1 MRGCCL
7 RLRCGSGLLLRRRA
21 DGAILQAKSAK
32 MTRKGMGM
40 YMRKGLRRLVGLAL
54 AVGLAVAVVQLNES
68 REALDARQAAE
79 RTRIEDLYHRIDD
92 DLNDV
97 DVSLSKLSA
106 ASSPRQSVLLLG
118 DVWRSTGSAGAAM
131 GLLPLSHADSCDMS
145 QFITRCG
152 DYAHAL
158 MGRVLQ
164 GRVLTS
170 EDRQQLQD
178 MRTAC
183 AQIRQVAGEAIQN
196 GDYVAADNVDT
207 GCYEQ
212 SQSEAAISEYP
223 TLIYDGPFS
232 ESAENQY
239 ELTVNTTDR
248 GQVDLSL
255 TEQGGQMLSF
265 MAAPTGDRN
274 DPPSDE
280 ESERLKAAALS
291 FLQELGVEDPAA
303 AYAQYYQGVA
313 VLNFAPRQDGVI
325 LYSDLVKVYLD
336 RENAEVM
343 GLDARNYRLNH
354 RTRDLPKPRITEQ
367 QAAAYVSDSLQVEQ
381 TALALIPLTQQT
393 EVLCYEFKATQ
404 NETFYI
410 VYINAL
416 TGRPLRHEGRTI
428 RPTRSHKHHAPQGNL
443 RGDILARVFLQTL
456 LQNFY

>member
-1 MRGCCL
+1 
-7 RLRCGSGLLLRRRA
+7 
-21 DGAILQAKSAK
+21 
-32 MTRKGMGM
+32 
-40 YMRKGLRRLVGLAL
+40 MRKGLRRLLLAAL
-54 AVGLAVAVVQLNES
+54 GVGLAVALVKLNES

-79 RTRIEDLYHRIDD
+79 RTRIENLYHRIDD

-131 GLLPLSHADSCDMS
+131 ALLPISHADSCDMS

-158 MGRVLQ
+158 MSRVLQ
-164 GRVLTS
+164 GKVLTD
-170 EDRQQLQD
+170 EDKRQLQD

-183 AQIRQVAGEAIQN
+183 AQIRQLAGEAIQS
-196 GDYVAADNVDT
+196 GDYVAADNVDG

-232 ESAENQY
+232 ESAENQAPKCEPGERITAQQAETIAGRLFPGGKIGNTAYVPGSLPVY
-239 ELTVNTTDR
+239 ELTIETADR
-248 GQVDLSL
+248 GEVSLSL
-255 TEQGGQMLSF
+255 TEQGGQLLSF
-265 MAAPTGDRN
+265 MGAPTGDKN
-274 DPPSDE
+274 DPPGDE
-280 ESERLKAAALS
+280 ESRRLKASALA
-291 FLQELGVEDPAA
+291 FMQEFGVEDPAA

-313 VLNFAPRQDGVI
+313 VLNFAPRQEGVI

-336 RENAEVM
+336 RDTGEVL

-354 RTRDLPKPRITEQ
+354 RRRDLSKPRITEK
-367 QAAAYVSDSLQVEQ
+367 QAADYVSDSLQIEQ
-381 TALALIPLTQQT
+381 TSLALIPLTQQT
-393 EVLCYEFKATQ
+393 EVLCYEFKATMDG
-404 NETFYI
+404 TFYI

-416 TGRPLRHEGRTI
+416 TGEEEQIFEVINSEEGD
-428 RPTRSHKHHAPQGNL
+428 L
-443 RGDILARVFLQTL
+443 VV
-456 LQNFY
+456 

>member
-1 MRGCCL
+1 MRM
-7 RLRCGSGLLLRRRA
+7 
-21 DGAILQAKSAK
+21 KK
-32 MTRKGMGM
+32 W
-40 YMRKGLRRLVGLAL
+40 LRRLVWAAL
-54 AVGLAVAVVQLNES
+54 GVGLAATVVQLQES
-68 REALDARQAAE
+68 REALDVREAAE
-79 RTRIEDLYHRIDD
+79 RTRIENLYHRIDD

-131 GLLPLSHADSCDMS
+131 ALLPLSHADSCEMS

-164 GRVLTS
+164 GKALTS
-170 EDRQQLQD
+170 EDKKQLSD
-178 MRTAC
+178 MRAAC
-183 AQIRQVAGEAIQN
+183 AQIRQTAGEAIQN
-196 GDYVAADNVDT
+196 GNYVAADNVDA

-212 SQSEAAISEYP
+212 TQSEAAISEYP

-232 ESAENQY
+232 ESAENQAPKSDPGERITAQQAQLAAQKLFPGCAVKASAYVPGALPVY
-239 ELTVNTTDR
+239 ELTLETADR
-248 GQVDLSL
+248 GEVSLSL
-255 TEQGGQMLSF
+255 TEQGGKLLSF
-265 MAAPTGDRN
+265 LTSPAGDKN

-280 ESERLKAAALS
+280 ESERLREAALA
-291 FLQELGVEDPAA
+291 FLRELGVEDPAA

-325 LYSDLVKVYLD
+325 LYSDLVKVYMD
-336 RENAEVM
+336 RETGDVM
-343 GLDARNYRLNH
+343 GVDARNYRLNH

-367 QAAAYVSDSLQVEQ
+367 QAAEYVSDSLQVEQ
-381 TALALIPLTQQT
+381 TALALIPLTKQT

-404 NETFYI
+404 NDTFYI

-416 TGRPLRHEGRTI
+416 TGEEEQIFEVINSEEGD
-428 RPTRSHKHHAPQGNL
+428 L
-443 RGDILARVFLQTL
+443 VV
-456 LQNFY
+456 

>member
-1 MRGCCL
+1 M
-7 RLRCGSGLLLRRRA
+7 RRRA

-79 RTRIEDLYHRIDD
+79 RTRIEDLYHRSDD

-196 GDYVAADNVDT
+196 GDYVAEDNVDT
-207 GCYEQ
+207 GCYE
-212 SQSEAAISEYP
+212 
-223 TLIYDGPFS
+223 
-232 ESAENQY
+232 
-239 ELTVNTTDR
+239 
-248 GQVDLSL
+248 
-255 TEQGGQMLSF
+255 
-265 MAAPTGDRN
+265 
-274 DPPSDE
+274 
-280 ESERLKAAALS
+280 
-291 FLQELGVEDPAA
+291 
-303 AYAQYYQGVA
+303 
-313 VLNFAPRQDGVI
+313 
-325 LYSDLVKVYLD
+325 
-336 RENAEVM
+336 
-343 GLDARNYRLNH
+343 
-354 RTRDLPKPRITEQ
+354 
-367 QAAAYVSDSLQVEQ
+367 
-381 TALALIPLTQQT
+381 
-393 EVLCYEFKATQ
+393 
-404 NETFYI
+404 
-410 VYINAL
+410 
-416 TGRPLRHEGRTI
+416 
-428 RPTRSHKHHAPQGNL
+428 
-443 RGDILARVFLQTL
+443 
-456 LQNFY
+456 

>member
-1 MRGCCL
+1 MH
-7 RLRCGSGLLLRRRA
+7 
-21 DGAILQAKSAK
+21 
-32 MTRKGMGM
+32 
-40 YMRKGLRRLVGLAL
+40 MRKGLRRLVGLAL

-68 REALDARQAAE
+68 REALDARKAAE

-164 GRVLTS
+164 GRVLTN

-232 ESAENQY
+232 ESAENQAPKGDPGERITAQQAQGLARKLFPGGEIQAWAYVPGALPVY
-239 ELTVNTTDR
+239 ELTLETADR

-416 TGRPLRHEGRTI
+416 TGQEEQIFEVINSEEGD
-428 RPTRSHKHHAPQGNL
+428 L
-443 RGDILARVFLQTL
+443 VV
-456 LQNFY
+456 